1 MAIFE
6 KFSYKYGLTK
16 LTEEQ
21 ERIFVSKY
29 GPIEKLEYG
38 PTTNTT
44 NTTNVVKPA
53 VDKAQAVPQ
62 KDNNVVNVVNDIID
76 NIEQDNIEKD
86 NNIKKV
92 KFKDNWTIID

>member
-21 ERIFVSKY
+21 EKIFVSKY

-62 KDNNVVNVVNDIID
+62 KDNNVVNVVNVVAANANVIYLD
-76 NIEQDNIEKD
+76 EYRQKRAR
-86 NNIKKV
+86 
-92 KFKDNWTIID
+92 

>member
-38 PTTNTT
+38 PATNAT
-44 NTTNVVKPA
+44 NATNVAAANANVIYL
-53 VDKAQAVPQ
+53 DEYRQ
-62 KDNNVVNVVNDIID
+62 KRAR
-76 NIEQDNIEKD
+76 
-86 NNIKKV
+86 
-92 KFKDNWTIID
+92 